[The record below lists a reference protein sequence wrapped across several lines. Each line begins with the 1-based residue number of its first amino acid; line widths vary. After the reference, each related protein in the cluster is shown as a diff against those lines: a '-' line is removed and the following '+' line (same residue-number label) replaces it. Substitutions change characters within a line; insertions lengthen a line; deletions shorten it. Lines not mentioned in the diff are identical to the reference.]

1 MEPGRRHFIN
11 ASLSLTRLFLALIF
25 VVIGYL
31 VLKNRYQ
38 DLSLA
43 YTYVSGRMWQDIDA
57 PQGSEANDLKNLAF
71 RSVQD
76 LKHMLMSTDQD
87 TRIAAIKALGEKGDV
102 GICPHLLALIID
114 RGPIEPSQDP
124 KESHVCQ
131 AARDSLEK
139 ILRKNTTRDP
149 SDLSVLL
156 PYLTGLMEGTPGQRS
171 AMAEIFGSAREPLAL
186 PFLGKLAA
194 DDPDERVRKSALKA
208 VQAISTPRL
217 SASYEQHRT
226 RLRELLLAIAIAVLI
241 LMICLLIQ
249 ILRGP
254 RGGLMGLRLMGV
266 ITLAGFAVILFT
278 ELFLGKAD
286 DSALNKAF
294 ARGDLLAIR
303 TANYHDAEPYPGD
316 SVVAQRMAALGDGTS
331 IALMRKVPSVEP
343 DDLLFFREMIIR
355 RSDWAASRILMA
367 KGSDPE
373 WETMLTNMDLDTRK
387 YLASLPARMKVKTK
401 EFAQLLDKLS
411 ADLDDE
417 VRKIAQESRK
427 KLAGYAEWPA
437 L

>member
-1 MEPGRRHFIN
+1 
-11 ASLSLTRLFLALIF
+11 
-25 VVIGYL
+25 
-31 VLKNRYQ
+31 
-38 DLSLA
+38 
-43 YTYVSGRMWQDIDA
+43 
-57 PQGSEANDLKNLAF
+57 
-71 RSVQD
+71 
-76 LKHMLMSTDQD
+76 
-87 TRIAAIKALGEKGDV
+87 
-102 GICPHLLALIID
+102 
-114 RGPIEPSQDP
+114 
-124 KESHVCQ
+124 
-131 AARDSLEK
+131 
-139 ILRKNTTRDP
+139 
-149 SDLSVLL
+149 
-156 PYLTGLMEGTPGQRS
+156 
-171 AMAEIFGSAREPLAL
+171 MAEIFGSAREPLAL

-417 VRKIAQESRK
+417 VRKIAEESRK